1 MNNNFEILKMSA
13 DWCGPCQATKP
24 TFASFAT
31 SHPAIACKEVN
42 VDTEGDL
49 ARSYNV
55 RGIPALIF
63 LKDGEV
69 VNRHVGA
76 FSLAQ
81 LEELSSAAFG
91 TL

>member
-13 DWCGPCQATKP
+13 EWCGPCQATKP
-24 TFASFAT
+24 TFASFGA
-31 SHPAIACKEVN
+31 SHPSISCREVN
-42 VDTEGDL
+42 VDQEGEL
-49 ARSYNV
+49 AKSYEVRS
-55 RGIPALIF
+55 IPTLIF

-69 VNRHVGA
+69 VKKHTGA

-81 LEELSSAAFG
+81 LEELSSNAFG